1 MQGKFIY
8 ILKLFFKFHYLIS
21 TFFFLYS
28 TFSTETTKK
37 NSAEQKPQS
46 KVIGITRV
54 PVQLLVANQQVMS
67 LSHCEL

>member
-46 KVIGITRV
+46 KVISITRV
-54 PVQLLVANQQVMS
+54 PV
-67 LSHCEL
+67 

>member
-8 ILKLFFKFHYLIS
+8 ILKLFFKFYYLIS

-28 TFSTETTKK
+28 TFNTETTKK

-46 KVIGITRV
+46 KVISITRV
-54 PVQLLVANQQVMS
+54 PA
-67 LSHCEL
+67 